1 MTPSS
6 ERQCADDEELASI
19 GGFAFCI
26 EATEN
31 LNLVTSFFLQ
41 HPLTFHD
48 TQEMHLWLMRFKEL
62 DLRLVK
68 WRLFLPPQWRN
79 ASVLNQDN
87 IMDPN
92 LTLAHM
98 THNTAVIQL
107 HQCIAYPAP
116 QLRACPIVLPSAT
129 SSETC
134 VAAATE
140 IGTIAEQFLRQSPGI
155 TSPQFSF
162 CLFIAGRVLLAH
174 AQYHAVP
181 MYPIFESIST
191 SLAEA
196 GRRWAGEGDAALAEP
211 SDNLALRFSKR
222 LTQARQAFLEAETT
236 NDPTLDIRQSVYSDQ
251 IIDRSR
257 AASAAPRPRS
267 ELGTYSSFGA
277 LHDMAQHESPDSISL
292 AFPPLPFSFGNSND
306 STNIAGSGPIVPLS
320 GQGDFERIFD
330 DNFQQVCIHAHPT
343 CACSQRY
350 RCSE

>member
-1 MTPSS
+1 
-6 ERQCADDEELASI
+6 
-19 GGFAFCI
+19 
-26 EATEN
+26 
-31 LNLVTSFFLQ
+31 
-41 HPLTFHD
+41 
-48 TQEMHLWLMRFKEL
+48 MHLWLMRFKEL

-79 ASVLNQDN
+79 ASVLNQDR

-116 QLRACPIVLPSAT
+116 QLRACPVAIPSTT
-129 SSETC
+129 SSDTC

-174 AQYHAVP
+174 ATYHTVP
-181 MYPIFESIST
+181 MHPIFETIST

-196 GRRWAGEGDAALAEP
+196 GRRWAGEGGTALAEP

-222 LTQARQAFLEAETT
+222 LTQAKQSFLGAEST

-257 AASAAPRPRS
+257 AASAAPRPQT
-267 ELGTYSSFGA
+267 ELAAYSCFGA
-277 LHDMAQHESPDSISL
+277 LPDMHQHESPDSISL
-292 AFPPLPFSFGNSND
+292 AFPPLPFSFGNVND
-306 STNIAGSGPIVPLS
+306 STGASQSGPIVPLS

-330 DNFQQVCIHAHPT
+330 DNFQQVCTRSRLT
-343 CACSQRY
+343 CVYSHISIDAQS
-350 RCSE
+350 